1 MSRVEGRISL
11 RINDLGEILGMVV
24 IRYSVFRGVE
34 ALEGYKRLVLSQH
47 ATPCKASLFRFH
59 LCSGECVVKGCS
71 MFGGASVRFF
81 LVEAV

>member
-11 RINDLGEILGMVV
+11 RINDLGEVLGMVV
-24 IRYSVFRGVE
+24 FRYSVFRGVE

-59 LCSGECVVKGCS
+59 LCSGECVVKGLFNVSGCVS
-71 MFGGASVRFF
+71 KVFSG
-81 LVEAV
+81 